1 MIQRIPASLFQY
13 NQFQDQD
20 IINAFN
26 WFKSFISEKEWSERK
41 KRTV

>member
-13 NQFQDQD
+13 NQFQNQD